1 MFGRNKKKHKP
12 APDFDPIVGQAAAAD
27 KGLYTAWSMWIK
39 GHGGS
44 TRERLAEFMATDL
57 NQAGLAPNPNDP
69 GGGTVSK
76 DTADALKKANK
87 DIDDAYTSA
96 EIAKDF
102 GERLRD
108 LTTEHIKQIR
118 EMAEAVSKI
127 TGDILKI
134 EGDFRSAPDFK
145 AWSVRMDSIISQ
157 QVDITGKQDA
167 ILGKTGELI
176 GAVNKTVEQMGEV
189 VEQIRAPIVGELQ
202 KYMDMKLGGDGLG
215 DIRSTLG
222 ELVKANNSLID
233 LTKSKS
239 GPKKEVK

>member
-1 MFGRNKKKHKP
+1 MFGRGKKKRKP
-12 APDFDPIVGQAAAAD
+12 APDFDPIVGQAAASD
-27 KGLYTAWSMWIK
+27 KGLYQAWSMWVK

-44 TRERLAEFMATDL
+44 TRERMAEFMAMDL
-57 NQAGLAPNPNDP
+57 NQAGVAPNPNDP
-69 GGGTVSK
+69 GSGVVPRE
-76 DTADALKKANK
+76 TADALKKANK

-118 EMAEAVSKI
+118 EMAEAVSRI

-134 EGDFRSAPDFK
+134 ESDFRSAPDFK

-157 QVDITGKQDA
+157 QTDITGKQDA
-167 ILGKTGELI
+167 ILGKTSELI
-176 GAVNKTVEQMGEV
+176 GAVNKTVERMGEV

-202 KYMDMKLGGDGLG
+202 KYIDQKVGGDGMG
-215 DIRSTLG
+215 DIRSTLT

-233 LTKSKS
+233 LTKSKL
-239 GPKKEVK
+239 GPRKEAK